1 MNMLLL
7 VVVLRIEMGED
18 VSRIEERSFEIII
31 FVF

>member
-1 MNMLLL
+1 MSMLLL